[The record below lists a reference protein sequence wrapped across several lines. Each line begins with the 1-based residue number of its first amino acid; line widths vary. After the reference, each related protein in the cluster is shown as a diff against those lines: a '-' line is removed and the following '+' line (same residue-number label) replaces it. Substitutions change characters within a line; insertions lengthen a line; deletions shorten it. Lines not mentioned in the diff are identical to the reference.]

1 MSDTVDVDRVGG
13 VSPGLDA
20 SGDVDGVG
28 GGVYLNFFSVL
39 VAVWYS
45 SQ

>member
-1 MSDTVDVDRVGG
+1 MCDTVDVDRVGG

-28 GGVYLNFFSVL
+28 GGVYLVFVSVL
-39 VAVWYS
+39 VAGGYGRP
-45 SQ
+45 